1 MKVRHIIIVFI
12 GLLVFSGCSDENFE
26 NNSENQQTIQSHVF
40 KLKKNSITVSY
51 TAGSE
56 TIYLNAD
63 MDISWT
69 VSTQADWLS
78 VTPSS
83 GTGALR

>member
-1 MKVRHIIIVFI
+1 MRHIIIVFI
-12 GLLVFSGCSDENFE
+12 GLLVLSGCSEDHF
-26 NNSENQQTIQSHVF
+26 ENQQTIQSHEF